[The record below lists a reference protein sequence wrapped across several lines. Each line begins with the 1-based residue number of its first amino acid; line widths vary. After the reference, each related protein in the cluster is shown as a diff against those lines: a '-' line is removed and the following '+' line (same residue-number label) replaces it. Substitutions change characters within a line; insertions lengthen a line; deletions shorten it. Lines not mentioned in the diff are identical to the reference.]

1 MKLNG
6 LQIQEAIKQ
15 LIAEY
20 KFDPIQI
27 LNIVKM
33 GIRTAYRKDYLPNE
47 RKAQVHVSITA
58 DGTIKIYREYAVVE
72 EIEDKEEDKQLLL
85 KDAKKLK
92 EDAEID
98 ENIMIEITPDDLEF
112 TRIGVTAAAQTIKQ
126 NLKNIERERFFEKFQ
141 DRQ

>member
-6 LQIQEAIKQ
+6 LQIQDAIKQ

-47 RKAQVHVSITA
+47 RKAQVHVSIGK
-58 DGTIKIYREYAVVE
+58 DGTIKIFREYAVVD

-85 KDAKKLK
+85 EDAKRFK
-92 EDAEID
+92 EDAE
-98 ENIMIEITPDDLEF
+98 
-112 TRIGVTAAAQTIKQ
+112 V
-126 NLKNIERERFFEKFQ
+126 
-141 DRQ
+141 